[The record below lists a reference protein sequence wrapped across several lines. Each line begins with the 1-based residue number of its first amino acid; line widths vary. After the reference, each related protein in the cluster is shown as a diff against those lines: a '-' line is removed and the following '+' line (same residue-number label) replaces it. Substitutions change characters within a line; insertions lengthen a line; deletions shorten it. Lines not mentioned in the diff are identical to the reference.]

1 MTNKRLHTKKVIVS
15 KFSFCCILLVI
26 IFQTN
31 QLQAQQQPQYTQ
43 YMYNTM
49 SINPAYAGSRGMLSA
64 FAMHRNQWVGMSNAP
79 VTNNLAIHTPLKESK
94 LGLGLSI
101 VNDRIGPIDENLI
114 SVDLS
119 YSLQLNQDYQLSMG
133 IKATAQLFSL
143 SPGRLNPEIP
153 TDPLLQPV
161 NSEFS
166 PNLGAGLYLHSEK
179 AYVGLSVPMFF
190 DRQLLSNDESVA
202 VRPERMTFYAIGG
215 YVFELSPALD
225 FKPAIM
231 TKIQEGAPMQVD
243 VSANFRLFDEF
254 VLGTA
259 YRWSAAFSA
268 LAGWQINDR
277 FFVGYAYDVETTP
290 LRHYNS
296 GSHEL
301 FIRFELLNREGK
313 IISPR
318 FF

>member
-1 MTNKRLHTKKVIVS
+1 MIEVIPYIKNFKS
-15 KFSFCCILLVI
+15 TQILCLVLLL
-26 IFQTN
+26 FGFN
-31 QLQAQQQPQYTQ
+31 LKLSAQQQPQYTQ

-64 FAMHRNQWVGMSNAP
+64 FALHRNQWVGMSNAP
-79 VTNNLAIHTPLKESK
+79 VTNNFAIHTPLKESK
-94 LGLGLSI
+94 LGLGLSV

-133 IKATAQLFSL
+133 VKTTAQLFSL

-153 TDPLLQPV
+153 ADPLLQPV

-166 PNLGAGLYLHSEK
+166 ANLGAGLYLHSEK
-179 AYVGLSVPMFF
+179 AYIGLSVPMFF
-190 DRQLLSNDESVA
+190 DRQLLSNDESLA

-231 TKIQEGAPMQVD
+231 TKIQEGAPIQVD

-277 FFVGYAYDVETTP
+277 FFVGYAYDIETTP
-290 LRHYNS
+290 LKKYNS

-301 FIRFELLNREGK
+301 FIRFELLNKEGK

>member
-1 MTNKRLHTKKVIVS
+1 LTNKRLHTKKVIVS